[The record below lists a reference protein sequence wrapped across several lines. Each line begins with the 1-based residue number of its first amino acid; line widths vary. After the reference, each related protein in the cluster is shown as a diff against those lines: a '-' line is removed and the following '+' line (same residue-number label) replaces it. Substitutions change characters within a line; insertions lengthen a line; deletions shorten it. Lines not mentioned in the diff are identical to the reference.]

1 MLSIDDCVRALFF
14 VLTSPP
20 NVLHGE
26 IVLRPRVV

>member
-1 MLSIDDCVRALFF
+1 MIPMEEICRALIH

-20 NVLHGE
+20 NVLFGE